1 MKNPHTAAPTAV
13 LSHPADPP
21 PAPDAPAST
30 SSPDPRTPSP
40 QGALE
45 LSRCRAVTWQVE
57 GTVVTGDQ
65 RGRLLGFPT
74 ANVTVPDQPWRDGVW
89 AATVQIDPARSGPV
103 HLAAVSIGRRPTY
116 YGRDGVRL
124 LEAHLLD
131 FAGDL
136 YGHTVLVRLH
146 ERLRP
151 QRRYSGSKEL
161 VEQLHRDV
169 AGTRAWA
176 SRQDAARTPDAS
188 PGAPEHGAAGGGR
201 RRPVRK
207 KRRLSP
213 EDVQHLQERRHR
225 KREQLIGAT
234 VLDLSRQGQ
243 PPTHDLVARRTGLPV
258 DFLRSRYPTAEM
270 LAETVGR
277 AG

>member
-1 MKNPHTAAPTAV
+1 MKNPHTAAPSAV
-13 LSHPADPP
+13 PSHPADPP
-21 PAPDAPAST
+21 PVPDARAST
-30 SSPDPRTPSP
+30 SSPDPCPHSP
-40 QGALE
+40 QGVLE
-45 LSRCRAVTWQVE
+45 LSRCRAVVWQVE
-57 GTVVTGDQ
+57 GTVVTGDR

-74 ANVTVPDQPWRDGVW
+74 ANVAVPDQPWRDGVW

-103 HLAAVSIGRRPTY
+103 HLAAVSVGRRPTY

-151 QRRYSGSKEL
+151 QRRYSASKEL

-169 AGTRAWA
+169 AGARAWA
-176 SRQDAARTPDAS
+176 SREDVARTPDAS
-188 PGAPEHGAAGGGR
+188 PGARGHGTAGGGR

-243 PPTHDLVARRTGLPV
+243 PPTHDLVARRTGLPLA
-258 DFLRSRYPTAEM
+258 FLRSRYPTAEM
-270 LAETVGR
+270 LAETVAR

>member
-1 MKNPHTAAPTAV
+1 MSNLRTVAPNPAPPR
-13 LSHPADPP
+13 PAGPP
-21 PAPDAPAST
+21 PTPDARPNT
-30 SSPDPRTPSP
+30 SSPDPAALSAS
-40 QGALE
+40 GALE
-45 LSRCRAVTWQVE
+45 LSRSRAVAWEVE
-57 GTVVTGDQ
+57 GTVVAGDQ

-74 ANVTVPDQPWRDGVW
+74 ANVAVPDQPWRDGVW

-103 HLAAVSIGRRPTY
+103 HLAAVSVGRRPTY
-116 YGRDGVRL
+116 YGRDGERL

-131 FAGDL
+131 FTGDL
-136 YGHTVLVRLH
+136 YGRTVLVRLH

-151 QRRYSGSKEL
+151 QRRCSGSTEL

-176 SRQDAARTPDAS
+176 SPQGGPQAS
-188 PGAPEHGAAGGGR
+188 GAPPERGAAGGR
-201 RRPVRK
+201 RHPVRR

-213 EDVQHLQERRHR
+213 EEVQHLQERRHR
-225 KREQLIGAT
+225 KREKLIGDT
-234 VLDLSRQGQ
+234 VLDLSRQGH

-270 LAETVGR
+270 LAATVGR

>member
-1 MKNPHTAAPTAV
+1 MKNPHTAAPSAV
-13 LSHPADPP
+13 PSHPADPP
-21 PAPDAPAST
+21 PATDARAGT
-30 SSPDPRTPSP
+30 SSPDPCTRSP
-40 QGALE
+40 QGVLE
-45 LSRCRAVTWQVE
+45 LSRCRAVAWQVE

-74 ANVTVPDQPWRDGVW
+74 ANVAVPDQPWRDGVW

-103 HLAAVSIGRRPTY
+103 HLAAVSVGRRPTY

-136 YGHTVLVRLH
+136 YGRTVLVRLH

-169 AGTRAWA
+169 AGARAWA

-188 PGAPEHGAAGGGR
+188 PGAPEHGTAGGGR

-234 VLDLSRQGQ
+234 VLDLRRQGQ

-270 LAETVGR
+270 LVETVAR

>member
-1 MKNPHTAAPTAV
+1 MTNLHTADPIAAP
-13 LSHPADPP
+13 SGPAEPP
-21 PAPDAPAST
+21 PAPDAHAST
-30 SSPDPRTPSP
+30 SSPDPGAHSASR
-40 QGALE
+40 ALE
-45 LSRCRAVTWQVE
+45 LSRSRAAAWQVE
-57 GTVVTGDQ
+57 GIVVAGDR

-74 ANVTVPDQPWRDGVW
+74 ANVAVPDQPWRDGVW

-103 HLAAVSIGRRPTY
+103 RLAAVSVGRRPTY

-131 FAGDL
+131 FTGDL

-176 SRQDAARTPDAS
+176 SRRDAPRTPGAS
-188 PGAPEHGAAGGGR
+188 PGAPEHGTAGGGR
-201 RRPVRK
+201 RRPVRR

-213 EDVQHLQERRHR
+213 EDVRHLQERRHR

>member
-1 MKNPHTAAPTAV
+1 MNTPHTAAPSAV
-13 LSHPADPP
+13 PALPADPP
-21 PAPDAPAST
+21 PTPDQGAST
-30 SSPDPRTPSP
+30 SSPDPGTHSP

-45 LSRCRAVTWQVE
+45 LSRRRAVAWQVE

-74 ANVTVPDQPWRDGVW
+74 ANVAVPDQPWRDGVW
-89 AATVQIDPARSGPV
+89 AATVQIDPSRSGPV
-103 HLAAVSIGRRPTY
+103 HLAAVSVGRRPTY

-169 AGTRAWA
+169 EGTRAWA
-176 SRQDAARTPDAS
+176 FRRDAAPTPAAS
-188 PGAPEHGAAGGGR
+188 PGTPEHGAAGGGR

-213 EDVQHLQERRHR
+213 EDVQHLQEQRHR

-234 VLDLSRQGQ
+234 VLDLSSQGQ

-270 LAETVGR
+270 LAATVGR